1 MSVKKIDVYN
11 VGFGDCS
18 LMELEQ
24 CNLLVDCGGSIDR
37 NQKEQIKNDIIN
49 SSKNKNLECIITHF
63 HEDHYN
69 FLNTFP
75 SNSLSAIYA
84 PNFFSHNE
92 IKTQLYILLLLSK
105 NSESYYLALKML
117 NFIPNIISLGI
128 IKPNALVHFVRK
140 GDYINKSMEVLWPDL
155 SQLESSKIIDS
166 FENAIK
172 DAYNSNNA
180 SNSRESVNTLEIIQQ
195 IESITTNILD
205 AAGFNDETT
214 AEQLTRLSE
223 SLTSSISIVDEIRHV
238 IKQSLGSIKGLPTKM
253 VKRHQNQFSI
263 VFQELTQKSKISFL
277 YLGDITKTAF
287 EKNIENSVYKNSYKY
302 IKTSHHGTKA
312 YYTKHLP
319 KCDQMIISNSKKKD
333 WDITAMYPLCYDDR
347 NFVCTNN
354 NGCEFYCS
362 ADHSCRRSANTVC
375 GFKGLKETLI

>member
-1 MSVKKIDVYN
+1 
-11 VGFGDCS
+11 
-18 LMELEQ
+18 
-24 CNLLVDCGGSIDR
+24 
-37 NQKEQIKNDIIN
+37 
-49 SSKNKNLECIITHF
+49 
-63 HEDHYN
+63 
-69 FLNTFP
+69 
-75 SNSLSAIYA
+75 
-84 PNFFSHNE
+84 
-92 IKTQLYILLLLSK
+92 
-105 NSESYYLALKML
+105 ML

-155 SQLESSKIIDS
+155 SQLESTKIIDS

-195 IESITTNILD
+195 IEYLTINILEVTR
-205 AAGFNDETT
+205 FNDETT

-223 SLTSSISIVDEIRHV
+223 SLTNSISIVDEIRHV

-277 YLGDITKTAF
+277 YLGDITKTEF
-287 EKNIENSVYKNSYKY
+287 EKNIKNSVYKNSYKY

-312 YYTKHLP
+312 HYTKDLP
-319 KCDQMIISNSKKKD
+319 KCEQMIISNSKKKD
-333 WDITAMYPLCYDDR
+333 WDITAMYPLYYANR
-347 NFVCTNN
+347 SFVCTNN

-362 ADHSCRRSANTVC
+362 TNHSCRRSANTIC
-375 GFKGLKETLI
+375 GFKGLRETLI